1 MGSIIKNTVGTLA
14 FVSLMAFIAA
24 PAPAQDPYLQPDES
38 WISIDGSVK
47 DVSADRFTLDYGDG
61 LITVEMDDGDRDA
74 DGYKLVTGDK
84 VRVLGK
90 IDDDFLEMT
99 TIEASSVYVENLGT
113 YFYASA
119 RDEEDTF
126 VAIDPVEVSRTV
138 LQGMVT
144 NVGDDEFEL
153 HTGSK
158 QLTVRV
164 DEMPY
169 DPLDEKGYQKIE
181 VGDYVSVSGE
191 LDYGLFERRELTA
204 HTVTTLFKS

>member
-1 MGSIIKNTVGTLA
+1 MGSIIRSAVSTLA
-14 FVSLMAFIAA
+14 FVSLAALMAA
-24 PAPAQDPYLQPDES
+24 PVPAQDPYMQPDES

-99 TIEASSVYVENLGT
+99 KIEASSVYVENLDT
-113 YFYASA
+113 YFYASPK
-119 RDEEDTF
+119 DEEDTF
-126 VAIDPVEVSRTV
+126 VAIDPVQASRTV
-138 LQGMVT
+138 LQGTVT
-144 NVGDDEFEL
+144 DVGDDEFKL
-153 HTGSK
+153 RTGSK
-158 QLTVRV
+158 QITVQV
-164 DEMPY
+164 EEMPY
-169 DPLDEKGYQKIE
+169 DPLDEEGYQKIE
-181 VGDYVSVSGE
+181 VGDYVSVAGE

-204 HTVTTLFKS
+204 HTVTTLFTS

>member
-1 MGSIIKNTVGTLA
+1 MIKNAVSTLA
-14 FVSLMAFIAA
+14 CVSLIALIAA

-47 DVSADRFTLDYGDG
+47 DVSSDRFTLDYGDG
-61 LITVEMDDGDRDA
+61 LIIVEMDDGDRDA
-74 DGYKLVTGDK
+74 DAYKLVTGDK

-90 IDDDFLEMT
+90 IDDDFLQMT

-119 RDEEDTF
+119 TDEEDTF
-126 VAIDPVEVSRTV
+126 VTVDPVEVSRTV

-144 NVGDDEFEL
+144 DVGEDEFKL
-153 HTGSK
+153 HTGSE
-158 QLTVRV
+158 QLTVQV
-164 DEMPY
+164 EEMPY
-169 DPLDEKGYQKIE
+169 DPLDEEGYQKIE